1 MTAANAAPP
10 PSASRGIL
18 FMLLTMAM
26 FVSMDTLAKYL
37 TATYAVPQ
45 VVWAR
50 YAFHMLVLTIYLRG
64 RILPTLR
71 TRVLKLQLLRS
82 LAMVITTA
90 VFFLGLHYVPLATAS
105 AIMFVGPLVV
115 TALSMPL
122 LGEHVGPRRW
132 VGVMIGFAGALVII
146 RPGTAVFELA
156 ALLPLGA
163 ACGYALYQIMT
174 RMVARTGEP
183 PMTSLVYTAL
193 LGAVF
198 TSIFAPFFWTA
209 PDLEGWLLMAAM
221 GLFGGLGHFTL
232 IKAFEAAPAPVI
244 TPFGYT
250 SIVWATILGLV
261 VFGDLP
267 DLATF
272 AGAGLII
279 ASGLYVFHRERQAE
293 QRAKAAR
300 A

>member
-1 MTAANAAPP
+1 MVEAAKAIED
-10 PSASRGIL
+10 R
-18 FMLLTMAM
+18 
-26 FVSMDTLAKYL
+26 D
-37 TATYAVPQ
+37 
-45 VVWAR
+45 AR
-50 YAFHMLVLTIYLRG
+50 LEVR
-64 RILPTLR
+64 
-71 TRVLKLQLLRS
+71 RVT
-82 LAMVITTA
+82 V
-90 VFFLGLHYVPLATAS
+90 
-105 AIMFVGPLVV
+105 
-115 TALSMPL
+115 MP
-122 LGEHVGPRRW
+122 
-132 VGVMIGFAGALVII
+132 
-146 RPGTAVFELA
+146 
-156 ALLPLGA
+156 
-163 ACGYALYQIMT
+163 
-174 RMVARTGEP
+174 AR
-183 PMTSLVYTAL
+183 
-193 LGAVF
+193 
-198 TSIFAPFFWTA
+198 
-209 PDLEGWLLMAAM
+209 LLMAAM